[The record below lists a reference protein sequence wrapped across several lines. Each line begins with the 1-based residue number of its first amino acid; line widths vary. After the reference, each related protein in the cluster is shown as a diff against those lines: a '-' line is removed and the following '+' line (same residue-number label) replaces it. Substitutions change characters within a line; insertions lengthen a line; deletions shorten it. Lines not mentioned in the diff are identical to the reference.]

1 MICRLYGEET
11 KTHFNMEWFPMEYTM
26 VKTYKSLNGDNV
38 LSFNIAN
45 QVLNM
50 KGMKN
55 IGFYMSSYLIDLI
68 CVNNYFPT
76 YIWAWTRYQI
86 PVHVYCSQLWDKY
99 LVLKDKERLETKYQ
113 EKKEKEVEMEIKA
126 NEAEEMYKQ
135 RKRKE
140 VEDKLSK

>member
-45 QVLNM
+45 QVLNT

-55 IGFYMSSYLIDLI
+55 IGFYMSSYYRHDL
-68 CVNNYFPT
+68 C
-76 YIWAWTRYQI
+76 
-86 PVHVYCSQLWDKY
+86 
-99 LVLKDKERLETKYQ
+99 
-113 EKKEKEVEMEIKA
+113 
-126 NEAEEMYKQ
+126 
-135 RKRKE
+135 
-140 VEDKLSK
+140 